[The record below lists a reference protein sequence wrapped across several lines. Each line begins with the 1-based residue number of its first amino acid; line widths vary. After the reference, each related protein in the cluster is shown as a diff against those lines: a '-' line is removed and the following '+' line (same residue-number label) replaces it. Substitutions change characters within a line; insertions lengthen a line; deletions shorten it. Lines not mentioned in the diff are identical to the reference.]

1 MEMKNSPLHVCKVQ
15 QPDATIYKV
24 HNLIHAIALLA
35 LLCYRASSLDVIP
48 TLPWALI
55 TASELLLCF
64 MWLLRQPFRWRPV
77 SRTVFPEGLPKDDKL
92 SAVDVF
98 ICTADPTK
106 EPTLEVMNTVVSAMS
121 LDYPPEKLSVYLSD
135 DAGSPLTLFALH
147 EAASFASSW
156 VPFCRKYR
164 IDTICPDAFLS
175 GSASVHGDDDTS
187 LRSMDFISELE
198 KMKSKYEL
206 FRERVRRAKEKLE
219 TGLKDHPP
227 LFQVINDKQVLADEE
242 QAKIPLLI
250 YVSRE
255 KRPTHPHHFKAGALN
270 VLLRVSSIISN
281 APYILVLDCDMYC
294 NNPSSIRQAMSFHLD
309 PKLSQSLAFV
319 QFPQTFYNV
328 SNNDIY
334 EGQLRYVFKT
344 FWPSMD
350 GFQGPVLSGTGFYL
364 KRKALYGGPMQE
376 DEDLLQLRSCFG
388 NSNKLIASLH
398 QNYHHIPIIGE
409 SSNELLQ
416 EAQILASC
424 SYEKG
429 TQWGEQKGFLYH
441 SLVED
446 YFSGFIMH
454 CRGWKSVYYNPSI
467 PAFLGSAT
475 ISFNESMIQN
485 LRWNSGL
492 LEVGLSRF
500 CPIIYGVSRMSIPQ
514 AMAYGFLAF
523 HPLYSF
529 PLMCYATIPQLCL
542 LNGISLY
549 PKVSNPW
556 FVVFAISYISS
567 LSQHLSEVLLCG
579 DSLRTW
585 WNEQRIW
592 MIKSVVPLFLSCLD
606 VFMKMIGIREANFML
621 TSKVVDEE
629 QVEKYKKGIFDFRG
643 SMLFLIILATLVTIN
658 MVSLVGGLVRVM
670 SEASYDD
677 MFVQVFLSFAILA
690 FGYPIM
696 EGMIFRKDKGCI
708 SAPISIISVIVSIIF
723 LSLGSFLFF

>member
-1 MEMKNSPLHVCKVQ
+1 MKNSSPLHVCKVQ

-35 LLCYRASSLDVIP
+35 LLFYRASSLDVLP
-48 TLPWALI
+48 TLPWVLV
-55 TASELLLCF
+55 TASEFLLCF
-64 MWLLRQPFRWRPV
+64 MCLLRQPFRWRPV
-77 SRTVFPEGLPKDDKL
+77 CRTVFLERLPGDDKL
-92 SAVDVF
+92 PAVDVF
-98 ICTADPTK
+98 ICTADPNN
-106 EPTLEVMNTVVSAMS
+106 EPTLEVMNTLVSALS

-135 DAGSPLTLFALH
+135 DAGSPLTLYAFH

-175 GSASVHGDDDTS
+175 GSASASASAHGDDDTS
-187 LRSMDFISELE
+187 LRSMDFISEFE

-206 FRERVRRAKEKLE
+206 FKERVLRRAKEKFE
-219 TGLKDHPP
+219 IGLKDRPP
-227 LFQVINDKQVLADEE
+227 LI
-242 QAKIPLLI
+242 
-250 YVSRE
+250 
-255 KRPTHPHHFKAGALN
+255 
-270 VLLRVSSIISN
+270 
-281 APYILVLDCDMYC
+281 
-294 NNPSSIRQAMSFHLD
+294 
-309 PKLSQSLAFV
+309 
-319 QFPQTFYNV
+319 
-328 SNNDIY
+328 
-334 EGQLRYVFKT
+334 
-344 FWPSMD
+344 
-350 GFQGPVLSGTGFYL
+350 
-364 KRKALYGGPMQE
+364 
-376 DEDLLQLRSCFG
+376 
-388 NSNKLIASLH
+388 
-398 QNYHHIPIIGE
+398 
-409 SSNELLQ
+409 
-416 EAQILASC
+416 
-424 SYEKG
+424 
-429 TQWGEQKGFLYH
+429 QKGFLYH

-514 AMAYGFLAF
+514 AMAYGLLAF

-529 PLMCYATIPQLCL
+529 PLMCYATIPQLSL

-592 MIKSVVPLFLSCLD
+592 MIKSVVPFFLSCLD

-621 TSKVVDEE
+621 TSKVVNEE

-643 SMLFLIILATLVTIN
+643 SKLFLIILSTLVTIN
-658 MVSLVGGLVRVM
+658 MVSLVSGLARVI

-677 MFVQVFLSFAILA
+677 MFVQVFLSFSILA
-690 FGYPIM
+690 FNYPIM
-696 EGMIFRKDKGCI
+696 EGMIFRKDSGRI
-708 SAPISIISVIVSIIF
+708 SVSISIISVIVSIIF

>member
-1 MEMKNSPLHVCKVQ
+1 MKNSPLHVCKVQ

-35 LLCYRASSLDVIP
+35 LLYYRASSLDVIP
-48 TLPWALI
+48 TLPWALV

-64 MWLLRQPFRWRPV
+64 MWLLRQPFRWHPV
-77 SRTVFPEGLPKDDKL
+77 SRTVFPEGLPEDDKL
-92 SAVDVF
+92 PAVDVF

-135 DAGSPLTLFALH
+135 DAGSPLTLYALH

-156 VPFCRKYR
+156 VPFCRKYK
-164 IDTICPDAFLS
+164 IGTICPDAFLS
-175 GSASVHGDDDTS
+175 GSASVDGDDDTS

-206 FRERVRRAKEKLE
+206 FRERVLRRAKGKFE
-219 TGLKDHPP
+219 TGLQDRPP
-227 LFQVINDKQVLADEE
+227 LI
-242 QAKIPLLI
+242 
-250 YVSRE
+250 
-255 KRPTHPHHFKAGALN
+255 
-270 VLLRVSSIISN
+270 
-281 APYILVLDCDMYC
+281 
-294 NNPSSIRQAMSFHLD
+294 
-309 PKLSQSLAFV
+309 
-319 QFPQTFYNV
+319 
-328 SNNDIY
+328 
-334 EGQLRYVFKT
+334 
-344 FWPSMD
+344 
-350 GFQGPVLSGTGFYL
+350 
-364 KRKALYGGPMQE
+364 
-376 DEDLLQLRSCFG
+376 
-388 NSNKLIASLH
+388 
-398 QNYHHIPIIGE
+398 
-409 SSNELLQ
+409 
-416 EAQILASC
+416 
-424 SYEKG
+424 
-429 TQWGEQKGFLYH
+429 QKGFLYH

-514 AMAYGFLAF
+514 AMAYGLLAF

-549 PKVSNPW
+549 PK
-556 FVVFAISYISS
+556 
-567 LSQHLSEVLLCG
+567 VLLCG

-629 QVEKYKKGIFDFRG
+629 QDEKYKKGIFDFRG
-643 SMLFLIILATLVTIN
+643 SKLFLIILSTLVTIN
-658 MVSLVGGLVRVM
+658 MVSLVGGLARVI

-690 FGYPIM
+690 FNYPIM
-696 EGMIFRKDKGCI
+696 EGMIFRKDNGRI
-708 SAPISIISVIVSIIF
+708 SVSISIISVIVSIIF